1 MSPTEAQVLEIRRQ
15 SDAGTLNV
23 REWAEVLDVS
33 LETVRRIGRRD
44 TYRKLGREV
53 LVRAL
58 PPILEPEGPP
68 DAEIEA
74 SLARL
79 RGLADRLPEGPQAAE
94 AAIEGL
100 KGDSK

>member
-44 TYRKLGREV
+44 TYRKLGRSV
-53 LVRAL
+53 VRTL
-58 PPILEPEGPP
+58 PPIVEEDGPP

-100 KGDSK
+100 KGGSE